1 MPSIIDLNISFFSP
15 EFTLNPNHYLSDLY
29 SQEDIL
35 GFHSEGMDFIFRH
48 KQARE
53 IMFNKNFIRGYASDD
68 GQTQIEARYL
78 EKYPNRTKQFLHN
91 YNAGGRAPD
100 IKFKTLIVRLIGDVA
115 IQAHFDTVETVF
127 TKLADGGRIDN
138 YIDDISLVP
147 LRVFMETA
155 GIPYIE
161 KDLPRLYWG
170 GCAFV
175 KGFENAL
182 QEETIAEADAG
193 IKYLWTFVE
202 DRYTSFAGNSLIG
215 RFVREGKSIGL
226 SEDNLTAA
234 IAGIFIVSLANTIGI
249 SSSYMLRNLVNNP
262 KARSQLLENPT
273 LLNSDS
279 TIMEFLRRDNHVK
292 ALSRHANESC
302 NIDGLEI
309 DKGRNINLF
318 FPGINLDPN
327 HWQNSLE
334 IDFTRK
340 FEGENNIVFGGSL
353 FMCVG
358 KKLGIIFIRHML
370 EGFLRYLPST
380 AEVIDNELEM
390 DGSWVA
396 ERIIKNMPIQLT

>member
-1 MPSIIDLNISFFSP
+1 MSSIVDLDISFFSP

-29 SQEDIL
+29 HHKDIL

-53 IMFNKNFIRGYASDD
+53 IMFNKDFIRGYASDD
-68 GQTQIEARYL
+68 GQAQREARYA
-78 EKYPNRTKQFLHN
+78 EQYPNRAKQFTHN

-100 IKFKTLIVRLIGDVA
+100 VKFKTLIVRFIVDA
-115 IQAHFDTVETVF
+115 AAQAHFHIVEPVF

-147 LRVFMETA
+147 VRVFLETA
-155 GIPYIE
+155 GIPYDQE
-161 KDLPRLYWG
+161 DLPSLYWA

-182 QEETIAEADAG
+182 QEQAIAEADEG
-193 IKYLWTFVE
+193 IKYLWQFVE
-202 DRYTSFAGNSLIG
+202 DRYASFSKDSLIG
-215 RFVREGKSIGL
+215 QFVDEGKAMGL
-226 SEDNLTAA
+226 TQNNLTAA

-249 SSSYMLRNLVNNP
+249 SSSYLLRNLVNNP
-262 KARSQLLENPT
+262 QARSQLVADPA
-273 LLNSDS
+273 LLNSDA
-279 TIMEFLRRDNHVK
+279 TIIEFLRRDNHVK
-292 ALSRHANESC
+292 ALSRHANKSC
-302 NIDGLEI
+302 ILDGLEI
-309 DKGRNINLF
+309 AEGRNINLF

-327 HWQNSLE
+327 HWKNPLE
-334 IDFTRK
+334 LDFTRK

-358 KKLGIIFIRHML
+358 KKLGIVFIRHML
-370 EGFLRYLPST
+370 EGFLRYLPDS
-380 AEVIDNELEM
+380 AEVIEDEIEM

-396 ERIIKNMPIQLT
+396 ERIIEHMPLQLS